1 MNKSRSSSSELP
13 FQTRFFYG
21 WIIVGVSA
29 LILFFSGPGQ
39 TYSVSI
45 FIDSFILE
53 LNWSRSVVSG
63 VYSAG
68 TLLAGFLMG
77 VMGNF
82 FDRRGHRLMTP
93 IIAALLGVACFW
105 MSYVESVAML
115 FFGFFLIRLLGQGSL
130 SLSSMTLAPQW
141 FIRKKGRA
149 LSIVS
154 IGGALSSA
162 FLPPV
167 NTWLIHTFGWRF
179 GWRFWAILLWILMV
193 PVSHYLIRNKPE
205 DVGLVPDTQKSV
217 QKTTVRE
224 SKQPALRDDW
234 LLKEVLRTRAF
245 WLLLYCIAVPSAITT
260 GLIFHHVSILSQL
273 GLTEEIAALVLSI
286 MALIRL
292 PIIFVV
298 GQLADRVPPRFL
310 MAFTQGILFL
320 GIIVLYFATD
330 MHFALLYGI
339 LLGLMMAFQSI
350 TSSVVWPEY
359 YGRKYLGSIRGISL
373 MAGVLGSALGPLP
386 YGFTYDL
393 WGGYQPIL
401 LISLG
406 FPIIGILAALVAAP
420 PKKK

>member
-1 MNKSRSSSSELP
+1 MNSKSSESGLP
-13 FQTRFFYG
+13 FRTRFFYG

-45 FIDSFILE
+45 FIDSFIVE
-53 LNWSRSVVSG
+53 FNWSRSIVSG

-77 VMGNF
+77 IMGSF
-82 FDRRGHRLMTP
+82 FDRRGHRVMTT
-93 IIAALLGVACFW
+93 IVAALLGVACIW
-105 MSYVESVAML
+105 MSYVANVAML

-130 SLSSMTLAPQW
+130 SLSSMTLPPQW

-162 FLPPV
+162 LLPPV
-167 NTWLIHTFGWRF
+167 NTWLINTFGWRL
-179 GWRFWAILLWILMV
+179 GWRFWAILLWAFMV

-205 DVGLVPDTQKSV
+205 DVGLTPDTQKSA
-217 QKTTVRE
+217 QMPTIRE
-224 SKQPALRDDW
+224 SKQTVLRDDW
-234 LLKEVLRTRAF
+234 LLKEVFRTRAF

-260 GLIFHHVSILSQL
+260 GLIFHHVSISSQL
-273 GLTEEIAALVLSI
+273 GLTEEIAALILSI
-286 MALIRL
+286 MALIRF

-310 MAFTQGILFL
+310 MAFNQSILLL

-330 MHFALLYGI
+330 MRFALLYGI
-339 LLGLMMAFQSI
+339 LLGVMMAFQSI

-359 YGRKYLGSIRGISL
+359 FGRKYLGSIRGISL

-393 WGGYQPIL
+393 WGSYQPIL
-401 LISLG
+401 LISLA
-406 FPIIGILAALVAAP
+406 FPVLGILAALIAAP
-420 PKKK
+420 PKKN

>member
-1 MNKSRSSSSELP
+1 
-13 FQTRFFYG
+13 
-21 WIIVGVSA
+21 
-29 LILFFSGPGQ
+29 
-39 TYSVSI
+39 
-45 FIDSFILE
+45 
-53 LNWSRSVVSG
+53 
-63 VYSAG
+63 
-68 TLLAGFLMG
+68 
-77 VMGNF
+77 MGNF

-105 MSYVESVAML
+105 MSYVENVAML

-130 SLSSMTLAPQW
+130 SLSSMTLPPQW

-162 FLPPV
+162 LLPPV

-179 GWRFWAILLWILMV
+179 GWKFWAILLWILMV

-205 DVGLVPDTQKSV
+205 DVGLTPDTQKSV

-224 SKQPALRDDW
+224 SKQPTLHDDW
-234 LLKEVLRTRAF
+234 LLKEVLRTRSF

-260 GLIFHHVSILSQL
+260 GLIFHHVSILGQL
-273 GLTEEIAALVLSI
+273 GLTEEIAALVLSV

-310 MAFTQGILFL
+310 MAFNQGILFL
-320 GIIVLYFATD
+320 GIIVLYIATD
-330 MHFALLYGI
+330 IHLALLYGI

-350 TSSVVWPEY
+350 TSSVIWPEY

-401 LISLG
+401 FISLG
-406 FPIIGILAALVAAP
+406 FPIIGILAALLAAP